1 MIEIWLVR
9 HAQSQNNASHESLRQ
24 PDPPL
29 TSLGQWQADAVGRHL
44 HESGPFDRRFVSA
57 FRRALE
63 TAAPFHHAA
72 EPSAQGFQIWTE
84 LFEVGGCFSG
94 YAPHPRRAESGMTVE
109 EVRQQFPW
117 ANPPQAWL
125 SGGWNSLTEF
135 ETMEAAIPRADRVK
149 QTLERM
155 ALETKQACGSEQALS
170 NPSRVLIVSHGEF
183 IALLLSRLL
192 TGEPN
197 YFVRPRSIYNT
208 SISKVRITVNNEGMA
223 QSNGN
228 TVQSKCQLLELNQIA
243 HLSPGAISN

>member
-1 MIEIWLVR
+1 MIDIWLVR
-9 HAQSQNNASHESLRQ
+9 HAQSQNNANPESQRQ

-29 TSLGQWQADAVGRHL
+29 TSLGHWQAEAVGRHL
-44 HESGPFDRRFVSA
+44 HDSGPFAQRFVSA

-72 EPSAQGFQIWTE
+72 QPAYRGFQIWTE

-109 EVRQQFPW
+109 EVRQHFPW
-117 ANPPQAWL
+117 ANPPAAWL
-125 SGGWNSLTEF
+125 AGGWNSLTEF

-149 QTLERM
+149 LALENM
-155 ALETKQACGSEQALS
+155 ALDTQQRLGSEPTS
-170 NPSRVLIVSHGEF
+170 TNPERVLIVSHGEF

-208 SISKVRITVNNEGMA
+208 SISKVRISVNNDHSAPNNSKNA
-223 QSNGN
+223 QL
-228 TVQSKCQLLELNQIA
+228 KCQLLELNQIA